1 MNSIN
6 TTKLSIK
13 QAVKQATK
21 HVMSAIAAGWVLSGT
36 YAQAAGTCSY
46 TQWVSIP
53 SGNRTAHVIAVDLNK
68 DGKPDI
74 VGSNQG
80 GMSTDKGTITVVLNK
95 GKGQFAPPVQYTLG
109 NAGPYETT
117 AADYNGDGYP
127 DLAVELF
134 GTSDRT
140 IVGNEIDVFI
150 NKGDGTFKPFVA
162 YASGQK
168 PRAVVSGD
176 MNGDGKQDLIVA
188 NSINNSVGV
197 LLGKGDGTFGPR
209 KDFPAGGNT
218 HGVVVADF
226 NKDGRLDAALANNAG
241 NGGANVL
248 LGKGDG
254 TFADTIQYEA
264 GTGTFSIDAGDFNG
278 DGYPD
283 IVTANERAKSLS
295 VLINTG
301 KGTFNKP
308 VDYPASGKQ
317 GGALSVTVGDLNK
330 DGKLDLISSV
340 SNIRAETE
348 GGYTDI
354 LFGNG
359 DGTFQAPLNVA
370 TGSGTYDAAVADFDG
385 DGSMD
390 FVSAVSTGSVVVMK
404 GACK

>member
-1 MNSIN
+1 MN
-6 TTKLSIK
+6 LS
-13 QAVKQATK
+13 
-21 HVMSAIAAGWVLSGT
+21 AAKNSQKKYPLISSVALTFSLLGY
-36 YAQAAGTCSY
+36 YAYAPAASTCSY
-46 TQWVSIP
+46 TRMVSIP
-53 SGNRTAHVIAVDLNK
+53 SGNRTVHVLAVDLNK

-80 GMSTDKGTITVVLNK
+80 GMSVEKGTITIVLNK
-95 GKGQFAPPVQYTLG
+95 GKGLFASPVQYTLG

-134 GTSDRT
+134 GTSDKT
-140 IVGNEIDVFI
+140 IVGTEIDVFI
-150 NKGDGTFKPFVA
+150 NKGDATFKPLVA
-162 YASGQK
+162 YATGQK

-188 NSINNSVGV
+188 NSIDNSAGI

-209 KDFPAGGNT
+209 KDFLAGTNT

-226 NKDGRLDAALANNAG
+226 NKDGKLDVALANNG
-241 NGGANVL
+241 PTGAINVL

-254 TFADTIQYEA
+254 TLAETIQYEA
-264 GTGTFSIDAGDFNG
+264 GAGTFSIDAGDLNG

-283 IVTANERAKSLS
+283 LVTANERAKSVG
-295 VLINTG
+295 VLLNTS

-308 VDYPASGKQ
+308 MDYSTSSKQSG
-317 GGALSVTVGDLNK
+317 GSLSVTVGDLNK
-330 DGKLDLISSV
+330 DGRLDVLSSV

-348 GGYTDI
+348 GGFTDI

-359 DGTFQAPLNVA
+359 DGTLQAPLTVA
-370 TGSGTYDAAVADFDG
+370 TGSGTYDAAIADFDG
-385 DGSMD
+385 DGVMD
-390 FVSAVSTGSVVVMK
+390 FVSSISTGNLVVMK
-404 GACK
+404 GVCK